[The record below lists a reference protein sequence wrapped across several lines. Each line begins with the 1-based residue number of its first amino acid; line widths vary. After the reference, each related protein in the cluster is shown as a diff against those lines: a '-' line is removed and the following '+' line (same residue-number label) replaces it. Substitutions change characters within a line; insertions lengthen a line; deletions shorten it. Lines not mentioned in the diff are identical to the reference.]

1 VNSLREIGT
10 VKSLNKEYAKI
21 SMQRSAA
28 CEGCKACR
36 MGMEENEMEI
46 DVLNLCDANIGD
58 RVEINLDS
66 PDVLRAA
73 MIVYAIPL
81 FGFLLSIYISYTA
94 LVKMNFNTGV
104 EVISFLISAFVMF
117 IIFTIIKSKDK
128 EFKDSKKYTPTITKI
143 VEKNKRV

>member
-1 VNSLREIGT
+1 MSLLKEVGT
-10 VKSLNKEYAKI
+10 VKSLSKEYAKI

-46 DVLNLCDANIGD
+46 DVLNLCDAKIGD
-58 RVEINLDS
+58 KVEINLDS

-73 MIVYAIPL
+73 MIVYGIPL
-81 FGFLLSIYISYTA
+81 LGFLLSMYISYTV
-94 LVKMNFNTGV
+94 LIKMNFNTGV
-104 EVISFLISAFVMF
+104 EAIAFFIATFVMF

-143 VEKNKRV
+143 VQKK